1 MYEEYERI
9 CNGKGDPSALQTAHV
24 TKPPMTAAIIPC
36 EVAFFQYSAA
46 SAGIPAAAAWKL

>member
-9 CNGKGDPSALQTAHV
+9 CDGKGDPSALQTAHV
-24 TKPPMTAAIIPC
+24 TKPPVTAAIIPC

-46 SAGIPAAAAWKL
+46 SAGIPAAAAA